1 MIAFWIQLPLAAQI
15 GVLAALGLVLGAWAN
30 HVIYTLC
37 YDARPIS
44 PWVKAH
50 DNAPPRQM
58 TDRIPI
64 WGWLGLRREAE
75 VHGKWFWTRPIFI
88 EVAMAVGV
96 PAFWYFE
103 TQSGMQLPAA
113 MRNAPTLAAY
123 EPWATQMFLS
133 HLILLAL
140 MVAAT
145 FIDLDEQTIPD
156 TITVPGTMFALA
168 ASCFS
173 LNFCLPAGFGGGL
186 VYTTFQI
193 PNAFGAPWIGSTGFW
208 TGLGI
213 WTGWCFALADRRLIL
228 RRGLAMAVAYFVH
241 GILRNPSSK
250 FLLAIWILGCVMI
263 RVVFGIG
270 GTHWL
275 GLLSSLVGLA
285 VGGGVVW
292 AIRIV
297 ASGAMR
303 MEAMGFGDV
312 TLMAM
317 IGAFVGWQAS
327 VLGFFLAPMTAIV
340 IVVIYWLSTGD
351 NRVPFGPYLC
361 AGTLATMLFWDRL
374 FNGWFLQN
382 FAILGAFMLWLF
394 VAMTGIMG
402 VMLFFYRV
410 AKERFLYPGD
420 DHALEDS

>member
-1 MIAFWIQLPLAAQI
+1 MTLPFAVQLAA
-15 GVLAALGLVLGAWAN
+15 LAALGIVLGAWAN

-44 PWVKAH
+44 PWVTPDEK
-50 DNAPPRQM
+50 APPRKK
-58 TDRIPI
+58 TDLIPVF
-64 WGWLGLRREAE
+64 GWLGLRREAE
-75 VHGKWFWTRPIFI
+75 IHGKWFWPRPMFI
-88 EVAMAVGV
+88 EVAMAIGV

-103 TQSGMQLPAA
+103 TQTGLLLSESFRAAPQLGQF
-113 MRNAPTLAAY
+113 
-123 EPWATQMFLS
+123 EPWATQLFVS
-133 HLILLAL
+133 HVILLAL

-156 TITVPGTMFALA
+156 TITIPGTLFALG

-173 LNFCLPAGFGGGL
+173 LDFCLPTSLPTAL
-186 VYTTFQI
+186 TPTTFQV
-193 PNAFGAPWIGSTGFW
+193 PDPFGGPWLGRTGLW
-208 TGLGI
+208 TGLAI

-228 RRGLAMAVAYFVH
+228 RRGPAMAVAYFVH
-241 GILRNPSSK
+241 GITRNPQSK
-250 FLLAIWILGCVMI
+250 FLLAMWILGCIAV

-270 GTHWL
+270 GTAWL

-285 VGGGVVW
+285 IGGGVVW
-292 AIRIV
+292 AIRLV

-303 MEAMGFGDV
+303 VEAMGFGDV

-340 IVVIYWLSTGD
+340 IVLIYWISTGD

-361 AGTLATMLFWDRL
+361 AGTLVTILFWDRL
-374 FNGWFLQN
+374 FNGWFLPS
-382 FAILGAFMLWLF
+382 FAMLGGFMLWLF
-394 VAMTGIMG
+394 LAMAGIMG
-402 VMLFFYRV
+402 VMLFFYRIV
-410 AKERFLYPGD
+410 KERFLYPGD
-420 DHALEDS
+420 DDEPEDA